1 MRIGIPKET
10 FPGENRVALVPNS
23 LLALNKQGFKVIVE
37 QGAGTAAGFSDAEY
51 ERRGAQLVAD
61 RSEVF
66 SADVILQVR
75 SAGANPE
82 AGASDMPQLTG
93 DQTVIG
99 FCEPLSEPQTI
110 SEFAKH
116 GATLFSMETIPR
128 ITRAQS
134 MDALS
139 SMATVAGYKAALL
152 AASALPKMFPM
163 MMTAAGT
170 IAPAKVFVVGAGV
183 AGLQSIASCRKLG
196 AVVSAY
202 DIRPAVKEEVESL
215 GAKFLEFD
223 LDTEQA
229 QGSGGYAKEAKEE
242 FYAKQ
247 REMMLNAMADHDVV
261 ITTAAVPGRKAPI
274 LVTKEMVERM
284 QPGSVIVDLAAERGG
299 NCELTCPGETV
310 MHNGVTVLCPVNLP
324 AEVPFDASTMYAKNI
339 STLLLHLTADG
350 AFQLDMD
357 DEITRET
364 LIVRSGEVVHPVV
377 RDALGLPAVEQT
389 AAAVE
394 ASATESDSQ
403 TEKGNV

>member
-10 FPGENRVALVPNS
+10 FPGEHRVALVPN
-23 LLALNKQGFKVIVE
+23 ALPPLTKQGFEVVVE
-37 QGAGTAAGFSDAEY
+37 RDAGTAAGFPDAEF
-51 ERRGAQLVAD
+51 ERRGAKVAAD

-66 SADVILQVR
+66 AADVVLQVR
-75 SAGANPE
+75 SAGANPQ
-82 AGASDMPQLTG
+82 GSGDLQLLGG

-99 FCEPLSEPQTI
+99 FCEPLSEVKTI
-110 SEFAKH
+110 AEFAKT

-170 IAPAKVFVVGAGV
+170 MAPAKVFIVGAGV
-183 AGLQSIASCRKLG
+183 AGLQAIASCRKLG

-223 LDTEQA
+223 LDTSQA
-229 QGSGGYAKEAKEE
+229 QGTGGYAKEAKEE

-247 REMMLNAMADHDVV
+247 REMMLSAMADNDVV

-284 QPGSVIVDLAAERGG
+284 KPGSVIVDLAAERGG
-299 NCELTCPGETV
+299 NCELTQPGETV
-310 MHNGVTVLCPVNLP
+310 NHNGVTIVCPVNLP
-324 AEVPFDASTMYAKNI
+324 AQVAFDASTMYAKNI
-339 STLLLHLTADG
+339 STLLLHLTKDG
-350 AFQLDMD
+350 AFQMDLD

-364 LIVRSGEVVHPVV
+364 LIVRSGEVVHPKV
-377 RDALGLPAVEQT
+377 REILELPPLESEAT
-389 AAAVE
+389 AETTTSAE
-394 ASATESDSQ
+394 ADSQ
-403 TEKGNV
+403 AEKGND